1 MTITDQVYRMLT
13 PDERR
18 RMELLIE
25 ENIING
31 FAELVDRTSEWLST
45 PAARDFF
52 FERRNQINRFYRESG
67 IEDEWQNIINARATR
82 GADIAEQIYT
92 YARGINSEGV
102 VDFTPTE
109 RNVLN
114 NICDNQYELVRN
126 TTQYEVEGI
135 RRSILQ
141 DVAEGVNPRQTSL
154 REVQLQPINGL
165 SPEQRAVMISR
176 TETATIHNT
185 ARLMQFKED
194 GVELVEWVGGGYAN
208 SCDDCAAMEGQQM
221 TVDEALETPIMHPN
235 CGCTFRAVVV
245 NPPGEW
251 LDNNPTME
259 ERI

>member
-1 MTITDQVYRMLT
+1 MNLSDQVYRQLT

-18 RMELLIE
+18 RFEALLE
-25 ENIING
+25 SNIIDG
-31 FAELVDRTSEWLST
+31 FAEMVNKTSEWLST

-52 FERRNQINRFYRESG
+52 FHRREQINTFYRESG
-67 IEDEWQNIINARATR
+67 IEEQWQNIITQRALR

-92 YARGINSEGV
+92 YARSIDAEGIVEFNN
-102 VDFTPTE
+102 TE
-109 RNVLN
+109 RAILN

-141 DVAEGVNPRQTSL
+141 DVAEGVHPRQTHL

-165 SPEQRAVMISR
+165 SPEQRAVLISQ
-176 TETATIHNT
+176 TETATISNT
-185 ARLMQFKED
+185 AKLMQYKAD
-194 GVELVEWVGGGYAN
+194 GVELVEWVGGGYVN
-208 SCDDCAAMEGQQM
+208 SCDDCAEMQGTQM
-221 TVDEALETPIMHPN
+221 TVDEALEMPIMHPR
-235 CGCTFRAVVV
+235 CGCTFRAVVT

-259 ERI
+259 ET